1 LGGCYVW
8 VDLVSQPG
16 KYRVIGKES
25 RDMKQTEAEFFERLN
40 KLEKETSSLV
50 IPALC
55 ACAFLW
61 LIIGFVIGYY
71 VGVSSLPIGR

>member
-1 LGGCYVW
+1 
-8 VDLVSQPG
+8 
-16 KYRVIGKES
+16 
-25 RDMKQTEAEFFERLN
+25 MKQTEAEFFERLN